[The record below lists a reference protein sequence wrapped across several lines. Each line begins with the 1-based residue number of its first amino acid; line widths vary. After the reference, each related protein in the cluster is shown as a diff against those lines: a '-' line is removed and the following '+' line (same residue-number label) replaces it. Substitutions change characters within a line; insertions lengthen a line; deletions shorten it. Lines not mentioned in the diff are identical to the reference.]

1 MTASPLTVVVGAGIS
16 GLTCAH
22 ALKRS
27 GQNVLVL
34 EASDKPG
41 GMIQSVEEDNFLFE
55 LGPQS
60 FSATEPIFRLCD
72 ELGIANQLIEA
83 ARRSPRFI
91 LIDGQLLPVPL
102 SPLSFFTSSLLSW
115 RTKFSILAEAFRT
128 SPPPNVDESVA
139 SFVRTKFTP
148 ELLDRLVGPFVSG
161 IFAGDPEQLS
171 LRAAF
176 PKIYEAEK
184 LSGSVIRGSLRL
196 AKTKSKPA
204 AGRRTGLYSFRKGNA
219 TLVRTLAESLGD
231 SLRCGVKVV
240 SQVERRETGF
250 RFKVESGAKVDELHA
265 GRLVFST
272 PTWANFDLLLEIL
285 PDAGFPFR
293 DIEYAHVTVVSH
305 GYHRSQI
312 GADLRGFGFLIPRS
326 QKIETLGTVWNSS
339 LFPERAPADHV
350 LLTSFLGGACNKNSL
365 LNSPEEAA
373 AVVRA
378 DLAKILSISG
388 VPVVERV
395 TAYNAAIP
403 QYNLGH
409 MVRLDRI
416 RESVAKVPGLWLT
429 GNYWNGP
436 SIGSC
441 VEHALSV
448 AESIR
453 IG

>member
-1 MTASPLTVVVGAGIS
+1 VTASPLTVVVGAGIS
-16 GLTCAH
+16 GLSCAH

-41 GMIQSVEEDNFLFE
+41 GMIQSVEENNFLFE

-60 FSATEPIFRLCD
+60 FSGTESIFRLCD
-72 ELGIANQLIEA
+72 ELGISDQLMEA
-83 ARRSPRFI
+83 PRRAPRFI

-102 SPLSFFTSSLLSW
+102 SPISFLTSSLLSS
-115 RTKFSILAEAFRT
+115 RTKFSVLTEAFRT
-128 SPPPNVDESVA
+128 SPPPKADESVA
-139 SFVRTKFTP
+139 NFVRAKFTP

-184 LSGSVIRGSLRL
+184 LSGSVVRGSLRL
-196 AKTKSKPA
+196 ARTRPKPT

-219 TLVRTLAESLGD
+219 TLVHALAESLGD
-231 SLRCGVKVV
+231 SLQCGTKVV
-240 SQVERRETGF
+240 APVERKESRF
-250 RFKVESGAKVDELHA
+250 RLKVGSGGKVDELHA
-265 GRLVFST
+265 GKLVFST
-272 PTWANFDLLLEIL
+272 PTWANFDLLLEIV

-305 GYHRSQI
+305 GYHGNQI
-312 GADLRGFGFLIPRS
+312 GADLSGFGFLIPRS

-339 LFPERAPADHV
+339 LFPERAPANHV
-350 LLTSFLGGACNKNSL
+350 LLTSFIGGAINRNSL

-373 AVVRA
+373 AVVRS
-378 DLAKILSISG
+378 DLAKILRISG

-395 TAYNAAIP
+395 TAYHAAIP

-409 MVRLDRI
+409 TLQLDRI

-436 SIGSC
+436 SIGAC
-441 VEHALSV
+441 VEHAQLV